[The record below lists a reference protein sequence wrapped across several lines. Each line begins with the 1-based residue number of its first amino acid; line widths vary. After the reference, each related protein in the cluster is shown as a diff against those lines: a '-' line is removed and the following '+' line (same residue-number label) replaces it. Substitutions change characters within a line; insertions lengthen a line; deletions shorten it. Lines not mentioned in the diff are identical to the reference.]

1 MSPQPD
7 SFLFREQKIAYYTAG
22 TGEPLILLHGWGS
35 RSEWMFSLADTL
47 SEVRTLIFLDFPGFG
62 ASEPLKESWML
73 DDYRSLVLHFLTEVL
88 QIPRAD
94 FLVHSFGCRVLLPML
109 ADKKDQNYIGKV
121 IITGGAGLKPKR
133 SVQYYAKS
141 WFVKLLKAPYA
152 LLPAPAR
159 ERGLARLR
167 SSNLWKR
174 LGSSDYRQLSGPMRE
189 TFVQTVTHHLD
200 KLLPDIRHDILLLW
214 GERDDATP
222 LWMGEAMEEK
232 IRGAALVTIKNAGH
246 YAFLDQ
252 PQQFQAIVRA
262 YLLA

>member
-1 MSPQPD
+1 MTLQPD
-7 SFLFREQKIAYYTAG
+7 FFLFREQKIAYYTTG
-22 TGEPLILLHGWGS
+22 KGEPLILLHGWGS
-35 RSEWMFSLADTL
+35 RSEWMFSLAESMSDL
-47 SEVRTLIFLDFPGFG
+47 RTLIFLDFPGFG
-62 ASEPLKESWML
+62 ASEPVKKPWML
-73 DDYRSLVLHFLTEVL
+73 VDYRSMLLHFLTDVL
-88 QIPRAD
+88 QISKAD

-109 ADKKDQNYIGKV
+109 ADENDKIVIKKV

-133 SVQYYAKS
+133 SIRYYAKS

-152 LLPAPAR
+152 LLPASAR
-159 ERGLARLR
+159 ERGLERLR

-189 TFVQTVTHHLD
+189 TFVKTVTHHLD
-200 KLLPDIRHDILLLW
+200 KLLPDIHHDILLLW

-222 LWMGEAMEEK
+222 LWMGETMEKK

-262 YLLA
+262 YLQG